1 MQNIAKHRLY
11 SFSLIPF
18 HIVWVFRR
26 ASLQNMLAAVMAMLV
41 VLCLTKEVFKL
52 ITSLDKPWIGFIYG
66 IEVFLCAAVI
76 IHLFCERQRI
86 KWVMFQY
93 ESDFSFQKS
102 TMLKFFRT
110 EPLVKTQDMENAH
123 HDSEEIKSIIKQT
136 HALKN
141 HHTFWVSFLMFLNYI
156 VGSQTGHYDLK
167 FAVIISDWIFC
178 MLKSVYCS
186 NIWTLMKVIFSC
198 GKIFV
203 LDCSYYNI
211 IISYYNIIIIKIIDI
226 NVFQTALLTTI
237 ITSCFWIFTAILFNK
252 ADSKKDINAA
262 WMYVFSLL
270 IPTNVYFKDIFIP
283 MIICPLLEFLDPIP
297 AS

>member
-1 MQNIAKHRLY
+1 
-11 SFSLIPF
+11 
-18 HIVWVFRR
+18 
-26 ASLQNMLAAVMAMLV
+26 MLAAVMAMLV

-66 IEVFLCAAVI
+66 IEVFLFAAVI

-86 KWVMFQY
+86 K
-93 ESDFSFQKS
+93 
-102 TMLKFFRT
+102 T

-141 HHTFWVSFLMFLNYI
+141 HHTFW
-156 VGSQTGHYDLK
+156 
-167 FAVIISDWIFC
+167 
-178 MLKSVYCS
+178 
-186 NIWTLMKVIFSC
+186 
-198 GKIFV
+198 
-203 LDCSYYNI
+203 
-211 IISYYNIIIIKIIDI
+211 
-226 NVFQTALLTTI
+226 TALLTTI
-237 ITSCFWIFTAILFNK
+237 ITSCFWILTALKFNK